1 MSFRSFLY
9 EDFDRASVGP
19 VAGSAELPACASAA
33 CGDGLR
39 RESEIVRREGFEAGR
54 THGFAQ
60 GRQAALEE
68 AEARLARYLP
78 DLLVNLGGAV
88 AEMSRV
94 KLAYERDASLLA
106 SAALRQMLPIVA
118 ERGLGQEAAALV
130 AKVVADVPAPAIEVR
145 TNARTREAIERW
157 CGQLPSGVRLI
168 VDGTVPEGSVR
179 CDWADGQAHFE
190 GAAMTEA
197 VLAILDRCIDAVDR
211 AHATPRCLEESCPPK
226 ED

>member
-9 EDFDRASVGP
+9 EDFDRASDGP
-19 VAGSAELPACASAA
+19 VAGATDGSAGASTA

-68 AEARLARYLP
+68 AEARLARDLP
-78 DLLVNLGGAV
+78 DLLANLGGVV
-88 AEMSRV
+88 AEMGRV

-130 AKVVADVPAPAIEVR
+130 AKVVADAPAPAIEVR
-145 TNARTREAIERW
+145 ANARTGEAIERW
-157 CGQLPSGVRLI
+157 CGPLPSGVRLI
-168 VDGTVPEGSVR
+168 IEGNVPDGGVR
-179 CDWADGQAHFE
+179 CDWAVGQAHFE

-197 VLAILDRCIDAVDR
+197 VLAILDRCIDGVDP
-211 AHATPRCLEESCPPK
+211 AYATPGCLEQACAPK